1 MGCNSNFIINT
12 TEFAK
17 FMILGKYLGMYICM
31 YSTVSIYGVGWGGS
45 ENEKDVCALLWGR
58 RKVGMQVQV
67 LRFAANTQFGV

>member
-45 ENEKDVCALLWGR
+45 ENVCA
-58 RKVGMQVQV
+58 KVGMQVQV